1 MSQSAHNVACSM
13 QHTRNF
19 PDLPNE
25 FKDLVVD
32 SRAVGRPI
40 IALAMGDP
48 AGISPELTAKAIALP
63 EIRAAAALVVIGDA
77 RVLAAGA
84 RTARIAPDVEIRK
97 PFAGP
102 PADDNDSTV
111 FIDLANLDPARV
123 ETGQAT

>member
-63 EIRAAAALVVIGDA
+63 EIRAAAALVVI
-77 RVLAAGA
+77 AGA

-123 ETGQAT
+123 ETGQATPA

>member
-1 MSQSAHNVACSM
+1 M
-13 QHTRNF
+13 QHAAYAQFSR
-19 PDLPNE
+19 PSNE

-84 RTARIAPDVEIRK
+84 AHRADCARRRDPQAVRRP
-97 PFAGP
+97 AG
-102 PADDNDSTV
+102 
-111 FIDLANLDPARV
+111 R
-123 ETGQAT
+123 